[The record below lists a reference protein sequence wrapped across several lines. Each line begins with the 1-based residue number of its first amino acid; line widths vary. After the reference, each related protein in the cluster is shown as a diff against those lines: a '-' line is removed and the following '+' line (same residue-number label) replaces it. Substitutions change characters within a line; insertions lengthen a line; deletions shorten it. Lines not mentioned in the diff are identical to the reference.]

1 MNKRTLVITS
11 IAVAAV
17 LLTGAGVT
25 IAALNGQQPVPV
37 ASAPAT
43 PQAEESSAAPA
54 APTPAPDTVA
64 DTAASLLFMIEE
76 EKLAHDVYVTLGSIW
91 GSNIFANIAE
101 SETTHQELVL
111 PLLQTR
117 GLTDPR
123 SPEVG
128 VFVNTDLQ
136 ALYDELIAR
145 GSTSQAEAIQ
155 VGILIEE
162 KDIAD
167 IAVAIAAEDEADV
180 IDVYERLLAG
190 SENHLAAFQRQA

>member
-1 MNKRTLVITS
+1 MNKRTIIITS
-11 IAVAAV
+11 IAVGAV
-17 LLTGAGVT
+17 LIAGTGVAVAVLST
-25 IAALNGQQPVPV
+25 PQAVPV

-43 PQAEESSAAPA
+43 PEPEITATATPTAE
-54 APTPAPDTVA
+54 PDPIA

-101 SETTHQELVL
+101 SEVTHQGLVL

-123 SPEVG
+123 STEVG
-128 VFVNTDLQ
+128 VFTNPDLQ
-136 ALYDELIAR
+136 TLYDELIAR

-167 IAVAIAAEDEADV
+167 IAAAIAVEDEADV
-180 IDVYERLLAG
+180 ISVYERLLSG

>member
-1 MNKRTLVITS
+1 MNKRTIVITS
-11 IAVAAV
+11 IAVGAV
-17 LLTGAGVT
+17 LLAGVGVGV
-25 IAALNGQQPVPV
+25 AVLNTPQAVPV

-43 PQAEESSAAPA
+43 PEPERSTAATPTAE
-54 APTPAPDTVA
+54 PDPIA

-111 PLLQTR
+111 PLLQAR

-123 SPEVG
+123 SLEVG
-128 VFVNTDLQ
+128 AFTNPDLQ

-167 IAVAIAAEDEADV
+167 IAAAIVAEDEADV
-180 IDVYERLLAG
+180 ISVYERLLAG

>member
-1 MNKRTLVITS
+1 MNKRTIIITS
-11 IAVAAV
+11 IAVGAV
-17 LLTGAGVT
+17 LIAGTGVAVAVLST
-25 IAALNGQQPVPV
+25 PQAVPV

-43 PQAEESSAAPA
+43 PEPEITATATPTAE
-54 APTPAPDTVA
+54 PDPIA

-101 SETTHQELVL
+101 SEVTHQGLVL

-123 SPEVG
+123 STEVG
-128 VFVNTDLQ
+128 VFTNPDLQ
-136 ALYDELIAR
+136 TLYDELIAR

-167 IAVAIAAEDEADV
+167 IAAAIAVEDEADV
-180 IDVYERLLAG
+180 ISVYERLLSG
-190 SENHLAAFQRQA
+190 SKNHLAAFQRQA